1 MVSELDIGGCA
12 SEEVESLRMM
22 DIRQCANKDAG
33 PRGGLGGP
41 TSIEKETSTSEDATP
56 RRGVD
61 CKTPHRLERR
71 TKHCL

>member
-41 TSIEKETSTSEDATP
+41 TSIGKGNKYQRRCYTP
-56 RRGVD
+56 KRGG
-61 CKTPHRLERR
+61 L
-71 TKHCL
+71 